1 MSLRRGEL
9 GGGSLKQ
16 REDKK
21 EFLQQGDFI
30 KRLTDVHLAFSYLVF
45 FFLPQLNN
53 GNTLE
58 SDLIV
63 KGKINL

>member
-1 MSLRRGEL
+1 MGW
-9 GGGSLKQ
+9 GGSLKQ
-16 REDKK
+16 RE
-21 EFLQQGDFI
+21 FLQQGDFVGL
-30 KRLTDVHLAFSYLVF
+30 LTDVYIAFSYLVF
-45 FFLPQLNN
+45 FCLPQLNN